1 MKIKYLISLVLCV
14 AVLALSGCG
23 KKSSDTTP
31 PPAPP
36 VSQPTSTTAI
46 TGMAS
51 KGPISGA
58 TVNVFSIRSGV
69 TDTAAPLGQAQTDAK
84 GIYTVETFGYKGP
97 VVVEVTGGSY
107 KDEVSGKQVT
117 LKTPLRSMFSSVGTG
132 TTTMA
137 VTPLTELAAKL
148 AEGFGDLT
156 GDVIDASNR
165 RIASAFTTTNVSI
178 TNIVTS
184 LPNAIS
190 SDANQTGYAAALG
203 AFSQLVTDSTRT
215 GDIAA
220 GLPLDDALVTVIT
233 TLGNEL
239 AQTGGFFSS
248 ASSDRIALA
257 QSLFS
262 AGGTTTP
269 PPVTPPTPGPA
280 GGVVKFG
287 TTGTTADII
296 TSITMTVTMPPGV
309 TVEVAPGT
317 NIAANISVLASPLAR
332 AETLSAFVTQA
343 TLTSPG
349 SIAIKAQAPRG
360 LALGQFLII
369 NFKMDPAGTF
379 PASAAA
385 FALTGVD
392 VFGLKTGSLTGI
404 INVESTFFA
413 PI

>member
-1 MKIKYLISLVLCV
+1 
-14 AVLALSGCG
+14 
-23 KKSSDTTP
+23 
-31 PPAPP
+31 
-36 VSQPTSTTAI
+36 
-46 TGMAS
+46 
-51 KGPISGA
+51 
-58 TVNVFSIRSGV
+58 
-69 TDTAAPLGQAQTDAK
+69 
-84 GIYTVETFGYKGP
+84 
-97 VVVEVTGGSY
+97 
-107 KDEVSGKQVT
+107 
-117 LKTPLRSMFSSVGTG
+117 MFSSVGTG

-190 SDANQTGYAAALG
+190 SDTNQTGYAAALG

-280 GGVVKFG
+280 GGVIKFG
-287 TTGTTADII
+287 TAGTTADII
-296 TSITMTVTMPPGV
+296 TTITMTVTLPPGV

-317 NIAANISVLASPLAR
+317 NIAANISVIPSPLAR
-332 AETLSAFVTQA
+332 AETLSAFVTQS
-343 TLTSPG
+343 TPTSPG
-349 SIAIKAQAPRG
+349 AIAIQAQAPRG
-360 LALGQFLII
+360 ITLGQFLII
-369 NFKMDPAGTF
+369 NFKTDPLGTF
-379 PASAAA
+379 PASADA
-385 FALTGVD
+385 FALTGVA
-392 VFGLKTGSLTGI
+392 VTGLKTGSLTGI
-404 INVESTFFA
+404 ITVVSTFFA